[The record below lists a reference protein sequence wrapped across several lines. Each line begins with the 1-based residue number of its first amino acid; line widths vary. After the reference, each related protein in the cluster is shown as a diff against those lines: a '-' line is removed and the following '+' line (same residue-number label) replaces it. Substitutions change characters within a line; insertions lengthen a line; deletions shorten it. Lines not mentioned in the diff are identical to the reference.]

1 MPFGGLHRLRAVS
14 MVSLMV
20 GTLLAAALLGACAP
34 YPPAGPMPV
43 EPYPPHTGGPP
54 AGPDQCGAAAHQ
66 WLVGRS
72 HAEVPPRPPSRM
84 FRVYATGQPI
94 TMDYSEQRLNI
105 EYDPRTHRVVR
116 VYCG

>member
-1 MPFGGLHRLRAVS
+1 MKFAIPAIC
-14 MVSLMV
+14 
-20 GTLLAAALLGACAP
+20 AALLGACAP

-54 AGPDQCGAAAHQ
+54 AAPDECGAAAHQ

-72 HAEVPPRPPSRM
+72 HAEVPAAPASRNR
-84 FRVYATGQPI
+84 RVYPTGGVL
-94 TMDYSEQRLNI
+94 TMDYSPQRLNI

-116 VYCG
+116 VWCG